1 MDEYELEEIKR
12 EIVEGRSLSIK
23 TNNLVNALAAD
34 LKSIAKRQQ
43 GSDRRA
49 VFSTATAY
57 VITTVIILVAVKL
70 AWDLKLDAV
79 RAETKDTRDAV
90 TQLDKE
96 LKSAQ
101 EREERTTRAAR
112 AAADFYRLIEQ
123 KNYKEVID
131 GYSEVAK
138 LQLTATERLVFQHAA
153 EQAKNQLS
161 LLAYQTGL
169 EHAGKGRWH
178 ETEQAMLESVRY
190 KDDAAHSPAA
200 TYQLALAR
208 TQLGHQREAI
218 TSLIELSEASGDKE
232 ILDDAT
238 LLLAT
243 TQLQIEAWNDAKT
256 TLRSF
261 IRRFPT
267 SPFINDVKAKLADVQ
282 LRH

>member
-34 LKSIAKRQQ
+34 LKSISKRQQ
-43 GSDRRA
+43 GSERRA

-57 VITTVIILVAVKL
+57 VVTTLVILVAVKL
-70 AWDLKLDAV
+70 AWDLKIDAV

-90 TQLDKE
+90 TQMDKE
-96 LKSAQ
+96 LKGAQ
-101 EREERTTRAAR
+101 AREEKATRAGRLAL
-112 AAADFYRLIEQ
+112 DFYRLIEQ
-123 KNYKEVID
+123 RNYKEIID
-131 GYSEVAK
+131 GYSDVSA
-138 LQLTATERLVFQHAA
+138 LALTATERLVFQNAA

-161 LLAYQTGL
+161 LQAYQAGL
-169 EHAGKGRWH
+169 EHAQNQRWH
-178 ETEQAMLESVRY
+178 ETEEAMLESLRY
-190 KDDAAHSPAA
+190 KDNAAHSPSA

-208 TQLGHQREAI
+208 TQLGHHRDAI
-218 TSLIELSEASGDKE
+218 TSLIELSESSPDRE

-238 LLLAT
+238 LLLAN
-243 TQLQIEAWNDAKT
+243 TQLQIEAYNDAKT

-261 IRRFPT
+261 IRRFPN
-267 SPFINDVKAKLADVQ
+267 SPFLNDVKAKLADVQ